1 MSCFK
6 EKKAEKVSL
15 LAILFLILLQKVT
28 TPVESLKSSNFFF
41 CVENKTT
48 WQKSLNKERLLCQKT
63 KSKKR
68 ITFNSEVIFCLQAGI
83 SGARNFNCCCFFLTK
98 IEQKLKCFFQKERFS

>member
-6 EKKAEKVSL
+6 EKKTEKVSL

-63 KSKKR
+63 
-68 ITFNSEVIFCLQAGI
+68 NQ
-83 SGARNFNCCCFFLTK
+83 
-98 IEQKLKCFFQKERFS
+98 